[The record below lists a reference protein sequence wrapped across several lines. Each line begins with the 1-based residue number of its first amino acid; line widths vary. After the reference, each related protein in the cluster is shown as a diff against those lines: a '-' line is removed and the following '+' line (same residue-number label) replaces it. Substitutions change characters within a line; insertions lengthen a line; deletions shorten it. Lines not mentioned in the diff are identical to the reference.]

1 MSRQSTTWKIAV
13 VAGFV
18 SLGVAC
24 AWPPRGGGLPADE
37 PQAAAEQ
44 PVGVVEQT
52 AGAVDQAVTQGVAG
66 AGAVVRPVANAT
78 SSRMTQP
85 RISAPMLPR
94 APSIGGRG
102 LLGR

>member
-1 MSRQSTTWKIAV
+1 MSRQSTTGVVVV
-13 VAGFV
+13 VAAVV
-18 SLGVAC
+18 SLGAC

-52 AGAVDQAVTQGVAG
+52 AGAVDQAVAQGVVG
-66 AGAVVRPVANAT
+66 AGAVVRPVADT
-78 SSRMTQP
+78 TRSRMTQP